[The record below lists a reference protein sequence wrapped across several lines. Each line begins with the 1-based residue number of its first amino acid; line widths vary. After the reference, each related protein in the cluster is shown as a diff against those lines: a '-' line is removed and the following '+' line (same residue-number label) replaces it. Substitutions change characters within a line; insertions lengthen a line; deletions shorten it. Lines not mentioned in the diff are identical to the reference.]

1 MKAKK
6 IIYIVLIVFLCL
18 PAVQSLLKI
27 FPEKPLNGSYELP
40 KKPVLKI
47 KTWFNDDFQEKYNSY
62 LDQTI
67 AFRPFLVRI
76 NNQIAFSLFDTALAN
91 GVIIG
96 KNNFLFEKNYIDE
109 CQGKNFVGEKKI
121 KAEVEKTRYIQ
132 QKLAEN
138 NQHLIIVLAPGKGTY
153 FPEYIPDKYL
163 NPEKDYPT
171 NYKSYRKHF
180 TESGINLIDFNS
192 WFRSMKDSSHYPLY
206 TKSGIHW
213 SSYGVALAVDSLVK
227 YMEKQAGIDMID
239 FGWDKLDLTRKARD
253 TDDDIAKGMN
263 LLFPL
268 NNGLL
273 AYPHLTYKDGTGKVK
288 PNVIVV
294 ADSYY
299 WCILGTGI
307 TARLFNENQFWY
319 YNQEV
324 YSSAWQGSK
333 KFTEINKNDEIKKPN
348 FIIVLFTD
356 ANLYRFPYNF
366 FDDVINAF
374 KSPSVPVAA
383 LAESKEQKIK
393 KIMDDILASP
403 EWSKEIRKKATER
416 NISFESMLRI
426 DATWMLEQNN
436 SNGN

>member
-1 MKAKK
+1 MKTKK
-6 IIYIVLIVFLCL
+6 IIYIVLIVFLCF
-18 PAVQSLLKI
+18 PALQSMLKI

-40 KKPVLKI
+40 DKPQLKV

-67 AFRPFLVRI
+67 SFRPFLVRI

-96 KNNFLFEKNYIDE
+96 KNNCLFEKNYIDE
-109 CQGKNFVGEKKI
+109 CQGKNFVGEQKI
-121 KAEVEKTRYIQ
+121 KAEVEKAKYIQ

-163 NPEKDYPT
+163 NPGKDYPT
-171 NYKSYRKHF
+171 NYKSYRKHL

-192 WFRSMKDSSHYPLY
+192 WFKSMKDTSRYPLY
-206 TKSGIHW
+206 TKAGIHW
-213 SSYGVALAVDSLVK
+213 SSYGVALSVDSLVH
-227 YMEKQAGIDMID
+227 YMEKQAGIDMVD

-253 TDDDIAKGMN
+253 TDDDIARGMN

-268 NNGLL
+268 NNGLM
-273 AYPHLTYKDGTGKVK
+273 AYPHLTYKEGTGKVK

-307 TARLFNENQFWY
+307 AARLFNENEFWY

-324 YSSAWQGSK
+324 YSSSWQGSK
-333 KFTEINKNDEIKKPN
+333 KFTEINKTDEIKKPN

-374 KSPSVPVAA
+374 KSPSVPVSN
-383 LAESKEQKIK
+383 LTENKEQKIR

-403 EWSKEIRKKATER
+403 QWKAEVQKKADKKKV
-416 NISFESMLRI
+416 SFETMLRG
-426 DATWMLEQNN
+426 DATWMYEQNK
-436 SNGN
+436 SNRQ